1 MYYVSTFS
9 GSMVSTITV
18 SYILDFLN
26 KVFYLFFIICICTI
40 IDFIC
45 MYYLRGCLKCC
56 LGVVGNG
63 VPDPGVGNMNGAEE
77 VGGRSLA
84 PIVNLPQE

>member
-1 MYYVSTFS
+1 MVTLSYTTYV
-9 GSMVSTITV
+9 
-18 SYILDFLN
+18 LDYLN
-26 KVFYLFFIICICTI
+26 KVFYLGFYHSSIVCICII

-56 LGVVGNG
+56 LGVIGNG

-84 PIVNLPQE
+84 PVVNLP